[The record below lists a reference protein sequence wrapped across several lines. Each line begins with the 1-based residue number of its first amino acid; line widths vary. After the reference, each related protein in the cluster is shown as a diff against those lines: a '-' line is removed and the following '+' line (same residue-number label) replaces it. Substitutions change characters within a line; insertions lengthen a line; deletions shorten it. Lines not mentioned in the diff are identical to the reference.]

1 MKKINLITIITITIA
16 SFITACKKDDTTPK
30 NAKQVLDFHWH
41 SKVGSADASYGV
53 QFTSTDGIK
62 FKLSDWR
69 YYVSNFVLI
78 KEDGSEYPISDKVF
92 LIDIANADYS
102 LDSVPVGNYKGFK
115 FTVGLDSTTNHK
127 DPTLYAASNPL
138 SLQSPSIHWSWNSGY
153 IFMKIEGKYD
163 STVAQLGGTSIN
175 QPFFFH
181 VGTDKLKQ
189 VIDYSNEA
197 FSVVS
202 GEDKELHIEMDFLKI
217 LNSVNLKT
225 ENATHT
231 GDNLPLAT
239 KISNNWKTS
248 FTLE

>member
-1 MKKINLITIITITIA
+1 MLFR
-16 SFITACKKDDTTPK
+16 S
-30 NAKQVLDFHWH
+30 Q
-41 SKVGSADASYGV
+41 Y
-53 QFTSTDGIK
+53 TSTDGIK

-78 KEDGSEYPISDKVF
+78 KEDGTEYPIADKVL
-92 LIDIANADYS
+92 LINIANADYS

-115 FTVGLDSTTNHK
+115 FTVGLDSLTNHK
-127 DPTLYAASNPL
+127 DPTLYSASNPL

-175 QPFFFH
+175 QSFFFH

-189 VIDYSNEA
+189 VIDYTDQP

-202 GEDKELHIEMDFLKI
+202 GADKELHIEMDFLKI
-217 LNSVNLKT
+217 LNSVNLRT

-231 GDNLPLAT
+231 MDNMPLAT
-239 KISNNWKTS
+239 KVSNNWKTS

>member
-1 MKKINLITIITITIA
+1 MKNITSIIIIA
-16 SFITACKKDDTTPK
+16 IALFATSCSKDETTPK
-30 NAKQVLDFHWH
+30 SAKQVLNFHWH
-41 SKVGSADASYGV
+41 SMVGSSDASYGV
-53 QFTSTDGIK
+53 EYTSTDGIK

-69 YYVSNFVLI
+69 YYASNFVLI
-78 KEDGSEYPISDKVF
+78 KEDGTEYPVADKVL
-92 LIDIANADYS
+92 LINIANADYT

-115 FTVGLDSTTNHK
+115 FTVGLDSLTNHK
-127 DPTLYAASNPL
+127 DPTLYSASNPL

-175 QPFFFH
+175 QSFFFH

-189 VIDYSNEA
+189 VIDYTDQP

-202 GEDKELHIEMDFLKI
+202 GADKELHIEMDFLKI
-217 LNSVNLKT
+217 LNSVNLRT

-231 GDNLPLAT
+231 MDNMPLAT
-239 KISNNWKTS
+239 KVSNNWKTAFS
-248 FTLE
+248 L

>member
-1 MKKINLITIITITIA
+1 MKKITSILIIA
-16 SFITACKKDDTTPK
+16 IALFATSCSKDETTPK
-30 NAKQVLDFHWH
+30 SAKQVLNFHWH
-41 SKVGSADASYGV
+41 SMVGSADASYGV
-53 QFTSTDGIK
+53 QYTSTDGIK

-78 KEDGSEYPISDKVF
+78 KEDGTEYPIADKVL
-92 LIDIANADYS
+92 LINIANADYS

-115 FTVGLDSTTNHK
+115 FTVGLDSLTNHK
-127 DPTLYAASNPL
+127 DPTLYSASNPL

-175 QPFFFH
+175 QSFFFH

-189 VIDYSNEA
+189 VIDYTDQP

-202 GEDKELHIEMDFLKI
+202 GADKELHIEMDFLKI
-217 LNSVNLKT
+217 LNSVNLRT

-231 GDNLPLAT
+231 MDNMPLAT
-239 KISNNWKTS
+239 KVSNNWKTAFS
-248 FTLE
+248 L